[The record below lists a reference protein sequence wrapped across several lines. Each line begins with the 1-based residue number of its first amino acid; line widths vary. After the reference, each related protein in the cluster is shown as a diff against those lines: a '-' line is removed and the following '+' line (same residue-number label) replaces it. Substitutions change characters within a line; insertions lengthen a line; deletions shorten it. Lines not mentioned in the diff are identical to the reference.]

1 MTPVLGI
8 DAGTVRV
15 GLAVSDPTCTIA
27 TPLTTLRCDRPAAL
41 WQGIATALTEHAVDR
56 IVIGLPRQLDG
67 DEGAAAEMAR
77 RFGDEVA
84 SRTDIPIEWW
94 DERFT
99 TQAAE
104 RSLISSG
111 LRRARR
117 RQVIDAVAAALMLQS
132 WLDAHPSTMD
142 RGCAG

>member
-1 MTPVLGI
+1 
-8 DAGTVRV
+8 
-15 GLAVSDPTCTIA
+15 
-27 TPLTTLRCDRPAAL
+27 
-41 WQGIATALTEHAVDR
+41 
-56 IVIGLPRQLDG
+56 
-67 DEGAAAEMAR
+67 MAR